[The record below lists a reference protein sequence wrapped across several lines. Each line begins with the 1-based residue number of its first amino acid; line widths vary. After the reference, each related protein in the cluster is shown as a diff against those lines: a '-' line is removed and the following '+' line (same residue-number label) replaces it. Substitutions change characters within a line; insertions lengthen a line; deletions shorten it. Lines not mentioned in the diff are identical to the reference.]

1 LWGNRWVFS
10 YYELIKI
17 KSVHSFY
24 LSMTLAPRMTLNN
37 GISNVGEIRRHPDFG
52 SRYVGARTVEV
63 WLPRAY
69 AAEPNRRFPV
79 LYMQDGQ
86 NLFDPAV
93 SFGGVT
99 WGVAE
104 VVSGI
109 IENGEIRPV
118 IVVGIWNTRH
128 RGTEYLPKTAVHTE
142 IGQAGTAFANNP
154 VADDYLRFMAEEVK
168 PFVDAT
174 YRTSPAREDTFALG
188 SSRGAL
194 ISLYAVTARPSVFA
208 GAGCVS
214 THWPA
219 AHGVLVAYFS
229 GALPR
234 PGAHRFYFDHGT
246 ETLDAKYPPY
256 QARMDDAMRRLG
268 YTEGKDWIT
277 RVFPGAEHSE
287 RAWRERLHVPLAFL
301 LGAAR

>member
-1 LWGNRWVFS
+1 
-10 YYELIKI
+10 
-17 KSVHSFY
+17 
-24 LSMTLAPRMTLNN
+24 MTLAPRMTLNN

-174 YRTSPAREDTFALG
+174 YRYGRIFPKTDTIENDVAITTQ
-188 SSRGAL
+188 R
-194 ISLYAVTARPSVFA
+194 VQA
-208 GAGCVS
+208 GVGI
-214 THWPA
+214 
-219 AHGVLVAYFS
+219 
-229 GALPR
+229 
-234 PGAHRFYFDHGT
+234 RF
-246 ETLDAKYPPY
+246 
-256 QARMDDAMRRLG
+256 
-268 YTEGKDWIT
+268 
-277 RVFPGAEHSE
+277 
-287 RAWRERLHVPLAFL
+287 
-301 LGAAR
+301 